1 MPQKIN
7 FVVNDYERMRILLL
21 LFTLLCLAISA
32 NAQRYNLGFG
42 IKAGA
47 SNFLGDI
54 GSGDLARDFV
64 YNMELRD
71 TRWAV
76 GGFSRYRFHPLFAV
90 SASFDW
96 VRVQGMDAN
105 SDNRARLGRN
115 LSFRNDLLHLNAKLE
130 FYPQI
135 LSVSDVGYR
144 GRYRTDY
151 QTYFFAGVG
160 GVFNNPKAEYGGS
173 YVKLRPLMTEGVK
186 YSPIA
191 LTFPFGG
198 GFFFTHKKMHR
209 FGFEYAWNWTMTDYL
224 DDISTS
230 YVDPSQMTSDPLA
243 PVLANRY
250 AGFGDV
256 PAGVHYGPGSQRGD
270 PTDRDN
276 FMTMTISYSYLIRT
290 RGNFYRRNYSWVYGR
305 RRRWGSTKAKF

>member
-1 MPQKIN
+1 MKKTL
-7 FVVNDYERMRILLL
+7 ILFCLL
-21 LFTLLCLAISA
+21 VAASFS
-32 NAQRYNLGFG
+32 NAQQYNLGFG
-42 IKAGA
+42 VRAGV
-47 SNFLGDI
+47 SGFLGDI

-71 TRWAV
+71 TRWAF

-90 SASFDW
+90 QLGFDW
-96 VRVQGMDAN
+96 VRIQGEDAD

-115 LSFRNDLLHLNAKLE
+115 LEFRNNILHLNAKFE
-130 FYPQI
+130 IYPQI

-160 GVFNNPKAEYGGS
+160 GIFHNPKAEYNGDF
-173 YVKLRPLMTEGVK
+173 VKLRPLMTEGVDYK
-186 YSPIA
+186 KIV
-191 LTFPFGG
+191 LTLPFGG
-198 GFFFTHKKMHR
+198 GFFFTHKKIHR
-209 FGFEYAWNWTMTDYL
+209 FGFEYAWNWTFTDYL
-224 DDISTS
+224 DDISTV
-230 YVDPSQMTSDPLA
+230 YVDPSEMADDPLA

-250 AGFGDV
+250 SGFGNV
-256 PAGVHYGPGSQRGD
+256 PDGVQYGPGSPRGD

-290 RGNFYRRNYSWVYGR
+290 RGSFYRKNYSWMYGR
-305 RRRWGSTKAKF
+305 KRRWGGTKAKF